1 MSYSEKKMKNFPPA
15 ELASWV
21 VFRSHRP
28 SPEDGDFLMN
38 KIYSI
43 VLNVNKVNC

>member
-1 MSYSEKKMKNFPPA
+1 MGYSEKKIKKLPPA
-15 ELASWV
+15 ELASGV
-21 VFRSHRP
+21 VFRSHKL

-43 VLNVNKVNC
+43 VLNVNKLNC